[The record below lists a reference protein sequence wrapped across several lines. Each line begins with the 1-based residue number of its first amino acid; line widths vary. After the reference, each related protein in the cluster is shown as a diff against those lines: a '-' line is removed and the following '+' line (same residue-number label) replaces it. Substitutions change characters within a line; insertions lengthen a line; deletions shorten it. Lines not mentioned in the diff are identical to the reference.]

1 MSREGRLTVDESE
14 SNDEGETH
22 VCKERVGFLKSDPV
36 SDLTMLEGMEYV
48 RLRME
53 VVNEFVRKEGAA
65 GKRLHTTCVRVKRRV
80 EERE

>member
-1 MSREGRLTVDESE
+1 M
-14 SNDEGETH
+14 
-22 VCKERVGFLKSDPV
+22 
-36 SDLTMLEGMEYV
+36 TMLEGMENV